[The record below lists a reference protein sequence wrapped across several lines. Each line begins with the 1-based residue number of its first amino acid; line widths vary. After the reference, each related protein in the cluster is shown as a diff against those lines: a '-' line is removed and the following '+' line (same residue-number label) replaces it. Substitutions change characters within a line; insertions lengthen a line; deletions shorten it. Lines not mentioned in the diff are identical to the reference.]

1 MNTQHHSGG
10 IKGIYLY
17 LSQEITAVHQR
28 ETHGLTLIFISIRT
42 LQNQERIVGMAGLA
56 PHTANGLNALTQMS
70 SFLMS
75 FPSPPARELHHII
88 VIIWQIQIEAHGLG
102 KVDYFL
108 TGILEISISGNG
120 IKISKNCIGQNQLHA
135 VLDIHELHQQGFCF
149 LILFHIGS
157 RQSLQLWLARNN
169 LMGHIAEIRKPAA
182 ILLQYLHSSLTEIC
196 SSIGWIFLLYLLQ

>member
-1 MNTQHHSGG
+1 MNTQHYSGG

-17 LSQEITAVHQR
+17 LSQEIATVHQR
-28 ETHGLTLIFISIRT
+28 EAHSLTLIFISIRT

-75 FPSPPARELHHII
+75 FSSPPARELHHII
-88 VIIWQIQIEAHGLG
+88 VIIWQVQIQTHSLG

-157 RQSLQLWLARNN
+157 RQSLQLWLTRYN
-169 LMGHIAEIRKPAA
+169 LMGHIAEI
-182 ILLQYLHSSLTEIC
+182 
-196 SSIGWIFLLYLLQ
+196 